1 MKVRCIYVDILY
13 NNMFNI
19 EDVFK
24 KFCEA
29 LPETL
34 ELNYEQKKQAFD
46 FLFKIAYQYLM
57 RNPWE

>member
-1 MKVRCIYVDILY
+1 
-13 NNMFNI
+13 MFNI

-24 KFCEA
+24 EFCEA

-34 ELNYEQKKQAFD
+34 ELSYEQKKQAFD

-57 RNPWE
+57 RNP